1 MAIRPTAR
9 LAQWCNVA
17 LFVGLILLV
26 FQQIATNMTAQGI
39 ASGGPYNNGAAY
51 PQGVAIVL
59 GVLVLIQMAL
69 LVAGRKAA
77 SEATSWAALVRPAAL
92 IALFALY
99 LGLLGWLGYHIA
111 TPLMLAGVML
121 LCGLRRP
128 VAIILPTL
136 GVSFGLAWIFEA
148 WLKIVLP
155 GGIFHL
161 NIAW

>member
-9 LAQWCNVA
+9 LAEWCTVA

-26 FQQIATNMTAQGI
+26 FQQIITDMAAQGI
-39 ASGGPYNNGAAY
+39 ASGGPYDNAAAY

-59 GVLVLIQMAL
+59 GVLVLIQVGL
-69 LVAGRKAA
+69 LFAGRKAA
-77 SEATSWAALVRPAAL
+77 SKATSWWALLRPAIL
-92 IALFALY
+92 VALFALY
-99 LGLLGWLGYHIA
+99 LGLLGLLGYHIA

-136 GVSFGLAWIFEA
+136 GVSLGLAWIFEA